1 MSEYYYSFKEKGFFW
16 QPDTE
21 SDNYPDD
28 LIPLTDEY
36 YRELMQG
43 RWTENISST
52 GKEARYWLSIANIR
66 LKSWLHRLKPEKRNF
81 LLRQSQ
87 LLRHWRGR

>member
-21 SDNYPDD
+21 SYNYPDD

-43 RWTENISST
+43 QVD
-52 GKEARYWLSIANIR
+52 GKYIE
-66 LKSWLHRLKPEKRNF
+66 HRK
-81 LLRQSQ
+81 
-87 LLRHWRGR
+87 GG

>member
-43 RWTENISST
+43 GGRKIYRAQERRPGT
-52 GKEARYWLSIANIR
+52 G
-66 LKSWLHRLKPEKRNF
+66 
-81 LLRQSQ
+81 
-87 LLRHWRGR
+87 

>member
-43 RWTENISST
+43 QVD
-52 GKEARYWLSIANIR
+52 GKYIE
-66 LKSWLHRLKPEKRNF
+66 HRK
-81 LLRQSQ
+81 
-87 LLRHWRGR
+87 

>member
-28 LIPLTDEY
+28 L
-36 YRELMQG
+36 
-43 RWTENISST
+43 
-52 GKEARYWLSIANIR
+52 
-66 LKSWLHRLKPEKRNF
+66 
-81 LLRQSQ
+81 
-87 LLRHWRGR
+87 